1 MANEQGEP
9 TMRKLKRARKVYSE
23 EFVAQAVAL
32 SGQPGASVTGT
43 ARSLGVPQKTLDG
56 WVKRWESRRR
66 AGEDGCEDPA
76 VLRVRLREAEARIRR
91 LEAEKEVLKKA
102 TAYFA
107 SQSP

>member
-1 MANEQGEP
+1 MAVEQGEP
-9 TMRKLKRARKVYSE
+9 TMTKVQRARKVYSE

-32 SGQPGASVTGT
+32 SRQPGASVTGT

-56 WVKRWESRRR
+56 WVKRAEGRQR
-66 AGEDGCEDPA
+66 AGEDGCDDPV
-76 VLRVRLREAEARIRR
+76 VLRVRLKEAEARIRR
-91 LEAEKEVLKKA
+91 LETEKEILKKA